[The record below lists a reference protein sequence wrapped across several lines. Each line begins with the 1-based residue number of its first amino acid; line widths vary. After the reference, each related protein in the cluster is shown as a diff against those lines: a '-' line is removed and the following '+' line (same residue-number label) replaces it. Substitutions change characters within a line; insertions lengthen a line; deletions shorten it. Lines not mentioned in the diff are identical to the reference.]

1 MTKVAQDNSKLIRD
15 VAPRR
20 VLCPARF
27 LKTSLRGLENPAMN
41 VPLTPI
47 RCLYRAVDL
56 YGKKIGVVSGPSSF
70 TYAQFGERCE
80 RLAAGLLSEGIR
92 PGDRIAYLS
101 FNNHQLL
108 EGYYGPPLVR
118 AIAMLLNVRLQ
129 PAELTTILNHADA
142 SMLVFE
148 SEFAPLIQELR
159 EACPSIKRY
168 VAIDQCVPQADLL
181 LEDLLTRDRISR
193 PDIFSFDEN
202 EIAELFYTS
211 GSTGTPKG
219 VTLSHRTLYAHALGI
234 LSTFSCKDTDV
245 ELHTIP
251 LFHANGWGRP
261 QSITMKGGKHV
272 MVRRFEPASVLRIIQ
287 EEKATAMTLVP
298 TMANALLNCPELGK
312 FDTSSMRVITT
323 GGAASSPELIARLE
337 QAFHCEVCSG
347 YGLTETA
354 PVATTAQTKSNVAC
368 ADETERLSRL
378 AAAGW
383 PLVGTEVH
391 VADAEMHDVPRD
403 METVGEVVVRGDN
416 VMDGYYREADASRA
430 AITNNWLRTGDMAVW
445 DEENYIYI
453 VDRKKDII
461 ISGGENISSIEV
473 EKAIFAHPAVLEC
486 AVVSAPD
493 PQWGEIPVAIVVLK
507 PGVLL
512 SEEQLLVS
520 LMPRIAKYK
529 MPRLVKVVEGPLP
542 KTGTGKMLKRELREA
557 FWSGKATRVQG

>member
-1 MTKVAQDNSKLIRD
+1 MRSGVLDEFLIKG
-15 VAPRR
+15 VQG
-20 VLCPARF
+20 
-27 LKTSLRGLENPAMN
+27 SNMH

-56 YGKKIGVVSGPSSF
+56 YGKKIGVVSGSSSY
-70 TYAQFGERCE
+70 TYAEFGERCN

-92 PGDRIAYLS
+92 PGDRVAYLS

-108 EGYYGPPLVR
+108 EGYYGPPLIR
-118 AIAMLLNVRLQ
+118 AIAMPLNVRLQ
-129 PAELTTILNHADA
+129 PAELTTILNHAGA

-148 SEFAPLIQELR
+148 NEFTPMVPELR
-159 EACPSIKRY
+159 RACPTIKRY
-168 VAIDQCVPQADLL
+168 VAIDQPVPEADIF
-181 LEDLLTRDRISR
+181 LEDLLARDRIAR

-202 EIAELFYTS
+202 EIAEIFYTS

-219 VTLSHRTLYAHALGI
+219 VMLSHRTLYLHTLG
-234 LSTFSCKDTDV
+234 LLGTFACEDTNV

-261 QSITMKGGKHV
+261 QSITMSGARHV
-272 MVRRFEPASVLRIIQ
+272 MVRRFEPAHVLRLIQ
-287 EEKATAMTLVP
+287 EEKATGMTLVP
-298 TMANALLNCPELGK
+298 SMANVLLNCPDLGK
-312 FDTSSMRVITT
+312 FDTSSMKVITM

-347 YGLTETA
+347 YGLTETC
-354 PVATTAQTKSNVAC
+354 PVITTAQTKGTVTC
-368 ADETERLSRL
+368 ADEADRLNHL

-383 PLVGTEVH
+383 PLVGCEVR
-391 VADAEMHDVPRD
+391 VVDSQMQDVPRD
-403 METVGEVVVRGDN
+403 REAVGEVVARGDN
-416 VMDGYYREADASRA
+416 VMDGYYNEMEATKA
-430 AITNNWLRTGDMAVW
+430 AITDGWLHTGDMAVW

-493 PQWGEIPVAIVVLK
+493 LRWGEIPVAIIVLK
-507 PGVLL
+507 PDQQLN
-512 SEEQLLVS
+512 EEQLLS
-520 LMPRIAKYK
+520 FLKLRIAKFK
-529 MPRLVKVVEGPLP
+529 TPRLIKFVEGPLP
-542 KTGTGKMLKRELREA
+542 KTGTGKMLKRQLRED
-557 FWSGKATRVQG
+557 FWSGKTSRVQG

>member
-1 MTKVAQDNSKLIRD
+1 
-15 VAPRR
+15 
-20 VLCPARF
+20 
-27 LKTSLRGLENPAMN
+27 MN

-118 AIAMLLNVRLQ
+118 AIAMLLNVRLH

-181 LEDLLTRDRISR
+181 LEDLLARDRISR

-219 VTLSHRTLYAHALGI
+219 VMLSHRTLYLHALNVMVG
-234 LSTFSCKDTDV
+234 THVPDTHV

-251 LFHANGWGRP
+251 MFHANGWGRP
-261 QSITMKGGKHV
+261 QTITFAGGRHV
-272 MVRRFEPASVLRIIQ
+272 MAKRFEP
-287 EEKATAMTLVP
+287 P
-298 TMANALLNCPELGK
+298 
-312 FDTSSMRVITT
+312 
-323 GGAASSPELIARLE
+323 
-337 QAFHCEVCSG
+337 
-347 YGLTETA
+347 
-354 PVATTAQTKSNVAC
+354 
-368 ADETERLSRL
+368 
-378 AAAGW
+378 W
-383 PLVGTEVH
+383 
-391 VADAEMHDVPRD
+391 
-403 METVGEVVVRGDN
+403 
-416 VMDGYYREADASRA
+416 
-430 AITNNWLRTGDMAVW
+430 
-445 DEENYIYI
+445 
-453 VDRKKDII
+453 
-461 ISGGENISSIEV
+461 
-473 EKAIFAHPAVLEC
+473 VLETIEKER
-486 AVVSAPD
+486 VN
-493 PQWGEIPVAIVVLK
+493 
-507 PGVLL
+507 
-512 SEEQLLVS
+512 
-520 LMPRIAKYK
+520 
-529 MPRLVKVVEGPLP
+529 
-542 KTGTGKMLKRELREA
+542 A
-557 FWSGKATRVQG
+557 FSMVP